1 MAAAEHPIRVRRV
14 YDEPEPDDGA
24 RVLVD
29 RLWPRGLSKQKAQ
42 LEEWDKDVAP
52 SDDLRR
58 WYGHD
63 PAKFDEFRR
72 RYLAE
77 LDQPGQRGA
86 VTRLR
91 ALAADGPL
99 TLLTATKD
107 AHISQAAVLADHLR
121 SRPRT

>member
-14 YDEPEPDDGA
+14 YEEREPDDGA

-29 RLWPRGLSKQKAQ
+29 KLWPRGLSKQAAQ
-42 LEEWDKDVAP
+42 LQEWAKDVAP
-52 SDDLRR
+52 SDELRR

-77 LDQPGQRGA
+77 LDHPEQQA
-86 VTRLR
+86 TVTRLR
-91 ALAADGPL
+91 ALAAEGPL

-107 AHISQAAVLADHLR
+107 AQISQAAVLADHLR
-121 SRPRT
+121 SPA

>member
-14 YDEPEPDDGA
+14 YDEREPGDGA

-29 RLWPRGLSKQKAQ
+29 KLWPRGLSKQAAQ
-42 LEEWDKDVAP
+42 LQEWARDVAP
-52 SDDLRR
+52 SDELRR

-77 LDQPGQRGA
+77 LDQPGQRAA
-86 VTRLR
+86 VDRLR
-91 ALAADGPL
+91 ALAADGPV
-99 TLLTATKD
+99 TLLTATRD
-107 AHISQAAVLADHLR
+107 AQISQAAVLADHLR
-121 SRPRT
+121 PPA

>member
-1 MAAAEHPIRVRRV
+1 MAAAEHPIQVRRV
-14 YDEPEPDDGA
+14 YEQPEPDDGA

-29 RLWPRGLSKQKAQ
+29 KLWPRGLSKQAAQ
-42 LEEWDKDVAP
+42 LQEWAKDVAP
-52 SDDLRR
+52 SDELRR

-77 LDQPGQRGA
+77 LDHPEQQAA

-91 ALAADGPL
+91 ALAAKGPL

-107 AHISQAAVLADHLR
+107 AQISQAAVLADRLR
-121 SRPRT
+121 SPA